1 MGNVALV
8 DRKCLTCSSPAS
20 GMREY
25 CGDDCYHERKRFM
38 RRNKHVSPVCLICS
52 KEFIRNGNRQKVC
65 TECREKKTRVYSA
78 QYGSINQDEINS
90 KARITAAKRRL
101 ENPEKVRQQ
110 GNDWRIR
117 NKESLNA
124 RKRTPEARAKAAANL
139 RRRNATDPAFRAHKR
154 MASAVFQALKGRKNG
169 RKWEDLVGY
178 TCADLVR
185 HLERQFIKGMS
196 WSNMGEWHIDH
207 IVPKSSFNYTDE
219 TCSEFKACWALTNLR
234 PLWRD
239 DNQSKHASREF
250 LL

>member
-1 MGNVALV
+1 MLALV
-8 DRKCLTCSSPAS
+8 DRKCLVCSSPVEK
-20 GMREY
+20 MREY
-25 CGDDCYHERKRFM
+25 CSDDCYYERRMFL
-38 RRNKHVSPVCLICS
+38 RRVKIIPTCLLCS
-52 KEFIRNGNRQKVC
+52 REYERTGNRQKVC
-65 TECREKKTRVYSA
+65 SDCRPNKTRVYTA
-78 QYGSINQDEINS
+78 QYNS
-90 KARITAAKRRL
+90 VNEEQVKKSGRESMRKQRLNDPQKYRDRDKKWRMRHCETIAERR
-101 ENPEKVRQQ
+101 K
-110 GNDWRIR
+110 
-117 NKESLNA
+117 
-124 RKRTPEARAKAAANL
+124 TPEARAKANEYTKERYRTDL
-139 RRRNATDPAFRAHKR
+139 SRNVTVR
-154 MASAVFQALKGRKNG
+154 MRSAIHQALKGRKNG